1 MRFSNKQKSTQVAV
15 MQEILEITNLKNK
28 QRISKYLTYRRR
40 IQQLIK
46 KESINFAHE
55 EKIAY
60 YITRTSEKAKDI
72 ERDLKYEGIIKF
84 GEKLSEWPTKRLRD
98 LLL

>member
-1 MRFSNKQKSTQVAV
+1 MQVAV
-15 MQEILEITNLKNK
+15 MQEVIEITNLRNK
-28 QRISKYLTYRRR
+28 QKISKYLTYRRR

-46 KESINFAHE
+46 KEPINLAQKE
-55 EKIAY
+55 QIAY

-72 ERDLKYEGIIKF
+72 ERDLKYEGLIEF
-84 GEKLSEWPTKRLRD
+84 REKLSEWPTKCIRD